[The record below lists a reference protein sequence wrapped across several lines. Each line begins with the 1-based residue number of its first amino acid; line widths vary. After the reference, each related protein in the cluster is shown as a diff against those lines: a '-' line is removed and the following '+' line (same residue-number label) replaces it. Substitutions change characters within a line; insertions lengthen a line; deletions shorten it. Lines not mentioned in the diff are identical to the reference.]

1 MGAGGLTTE
10 QGKGTLIATNAYT
23 PFGKGTNTNT
33 MNTQAI
39 ERIRGYCCEVTQT
52 QWNELVRVADEMGVC
67 VGGPDSSKPAPDKF
81 FIRYYNDYG
90 LITVLEKIDR
100 KVISF
105 ADFIAKL
112 KGWNDEADRLFSS
125 DNDKWQPKSGE
136 LVEVS
141 DGYGQP
147 WYRGEYIATSKGLHI
162 AWTEG
167 DDDSDVTY
175 WNLIRPIRPTITRTE
190 AEQLLNKRIID

>member
-1 MGAGGLTTE
+1 MIG
-10 QGKGTLIATNAYT
+10 QGKGNRITI
-23 PFGKGTNTNT
+23 KD
-33 MNTQAI
+33 MEAI
-39 ERIRGYCCEVTQT
+39 EKIKGYCCEVTQG
-52 QWNELVRVADEMGVC
+52 QWEELVRVADDVGVY
-67 VGGPDSSKPAPDKF
+67 VGGPCSSKPMPDKF

-90 LITVLEKIDR
+90 LISVLEKIDR

-112 KGWNDEADRLFSS
+112 KGWNDDADRLFSS

-147 WYRGEYIATSKGLHI
+147 WYKGEYIATSKGLHI

-167 DDDSDVTY
+167 DDDSDVAY
-175 WNLIRPIRPTITRTE
+175 WNLIRPIRPTITRAE
-190 AEQLLNKRIID
+190 AEQQLGKRIID